1 MSVGPCPEK
10 LNVVS
15 NDRGCTQKCDFSVLY
30 WKYPLW
36 ANLVQII
43 KIVSS
48 SWNLVHKINSN
59 IQNSV
64 MVFTFSIFDQKYP
77 FWVNLVQKI
86 KIASLSWNFVPRLI
100 QISRIQC
107 DVHFFC
113 FQSEIPFL
121 GRFGP
126 ENQKRQLKVKV
137 CANSNSNIQILIVV
151 FFFFVCL
158 FETENTLFGQI
169 CTKSRNCQFKLKCGT

>member
-1 MSVGPCPEK
+1 MSAGPCPEK

-15 NDRGCTQKCDFSVLY
+15 NDHDCTQKCDFSVLY

-48 SWNLVHKINSN
+48 SWNLIHKINSN

-77 FWVNLVQKI
+77 FRVNLVQKI

-126 ENQKRQLKVKV
+126 ENQKRQLKWKSV
-137 CANSNSNIQILIVV
+137 QILIRTYKFWLLFS
-151 FFFFVCL
+151 FFLFVCL
-158 FETENTLFGQI
+158 RPKIPFLGKFVQKVEIVSL
-169 CTKSRNCQFKLKCGT
+169 S